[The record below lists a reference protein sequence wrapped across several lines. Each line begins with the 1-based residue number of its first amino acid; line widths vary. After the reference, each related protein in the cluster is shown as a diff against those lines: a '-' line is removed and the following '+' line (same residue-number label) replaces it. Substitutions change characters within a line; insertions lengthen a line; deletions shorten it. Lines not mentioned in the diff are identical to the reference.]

1 MIAGADVGAVEGLD
15 GWLFLRRVGD
25 IDTLQG
31 FSDLGEW
38 RRRVLPG
45 FVANFASRARRMAA
59 RGIPFVVVLAPE
71 ATGIY
76 PDMLPEDAGPIE
88 TPTMAEHLAGALA
101 EEGIKVVCPAARL
114 RAARGPIDVYQRLD
128 SHWSAFGAFLCYRE
142 ILEQL
147 SIEGPCWRDIRYSVR
162 NGFGDLSIHV
172 IPERSGAVHDTE
184 IPAISA
190 TAGANIFDNRARNVR
205 RHQCEAGVGRAL
217 VIRDSFASAL
227 TPFLERTFAETILVG
242 GSPAMPD
249 DAIDH
254 FAPDIVILEMAERSL
269 LVPQDPFADWPAAS
283 FEQLHYEKA
292 TNPIGGQW
300 QCQAR
305 TALEGN
311 KPIEAMAAASVA
323 IALEGADGRFHNLA
337 HALLMA
343 GHGNPTLLKVG
354 DELCARTAPQRD
366 DRYLHW
372 LHSQFAYMR
381 GRETE
386 ARIALKRAL
395 ERQPSHAQYLY
406 SLAVWDHL
414 AGDHASALA
423 VMLRSLE
430 GAPLHADSWRIAILS
445 ARATDP
451 SVIGT
456 LIADAKRVLP
466 DLDIV

>member
-1 MIAGADVGAVEGLD
+1 
-15 GWLFLRRVGD
+15 
-25 IDTLQG
+25 
-31 FSDLGEW
+31 
-38 RRRVLPG
+38 
-45 FVANFASRARRMAA
+45 
-59 RGIPFVVVLAPE
+59 
-71 ATGIY
+71 
-76 PDMLPEDAGPIE
+76 
-88 TPTMAEHLAGALA
+88 
-101 EEGIKVVCPAARL
+101 
-114 RAARGPIDVYQRLD
+114 
-128 SHWSAFGAFLCYRE
+128 
-142 ILEQL
+142 
-147 SIEGPCWRDIRYSVR
+147 
-162 NGFGDLSIHV
+162 
-172 IPERSGAVHDTE
+172 
-184 IPAISA
+184 
-190 TAGANIFDNRARNVR
+190 
-205 RHQCEAGVGRAL
+205 
-217 VIRDSFASAL
+217 
-227 TPFLERTFAETILVG
+227 
-242 GSPAMPD
+242 MPD

-343 GHGNPTLLKVG
+343 GHGNPTLLKIG